1 METYI
6 HSIPGRLRLRD
17 QQLKADPAATDDLQR
32 ELRELPGITS
42 VDFHPASSSLVVH
55 YDPNT
60 HAPEQM
66 LFAMRAHGYLHGD
79 FKTNL
84 QPAASE
90 AGKQSMRGK
99 LGTLLVRNVS
109 RAAVRSVAGYALE
122 AAIIRL
128 VPAAALPLLL
138 LPLARKVRT
147 GISA

>member
-17 QQLKADPAATDDLQR
+17 QQLKADPAATDELQR
-32 ELRELPGITS
+32 ELRELPGIAK

-55 YDPNT
+55 YDPGT

-66 LFAMRAHGYLHGD
+66 LFTMRAHGYLHGD
-79 FKTNL
+79 FKTNP
-84 QPAASE
+84 QPSSSAEPSAD
-90 AGKQSMRGK
+90 KQSMRGK

-128 VPAAALPLLL
+128 VPAAALPLVL
-138 LPLARKVRT
+138 LPLARR
-147 GISA
+147 